1 MAPVDQE
8 EKTVKKTMKNRL
20 AVAGLC
26 FTLTAG
32 MLTGCSGNS
41 GKAIITLDGQKTEY
55 AVANIMLRYSQ
66 AQMQAFYGAYLGDNL
81 WSQYGDSTKSTMMDT
96 LKQMLILEQH
106 QDEYNVSLTDDDK
119 KKIDE
124 AAQQFMDDNDQA
136 TLKSMGATKERVAR
150 VLELYTIRNKMSNAI
165 VADVDTNVTDDEA
178 AQKTINYVVF
188 STADTTD
195 SDGNKVVL
203 TDDEKAA
210 LLANAQKVR
219 DAAAGGKSMEDAV
232 KDVDDTKTVSS
243 TSYGDND
250 ESYTLDEAIRNA
262 ADKLKD
268 GEVADEVITTDAGY
282 YVIQM
287 KATYDPDATASKKE
301 RIINERKSSKFSEV
315 YDAWE
320 SAADYTQ
327 DDALLKEITFHDIY
341 QMATEA
347 QCETGTESTEST
359 EDAGSTEATEAASE
373 TESAAATE

>member
-1 MAPVDQE
+1 MPDKIE
-8 EKTVKKTMKNRL
+8 
-20 AVAGLC
+20 VA
-26 FTLTAG
+26 
-32 MLTGCSGNS
+32 
-41 GKAIITLDGQKTEY
+41 KAYVQIVPSADGIR
-55 AVANIMLRYSQ
+55 AA
-66 AQMQAFYGAYLGDNL
+66 
-81 WSQYGDSTKSTMMDT
+81 
-96 LKQMLILEQH
+96 
-106 QDEYNVSLTDDDK
+106 LTDVFDEETDGLGAKVGQSIGAQLVGTIK
-119 KKIDE
+119 KVLAAAGIGKIIKDSIDMGG
-124 AAQQFMDDNDQA
+124 ALQQSIGGIE
-136 TLKSMGATKERVAR
+136 TLFG
-150 VLELYTIRNKMSNAI
+150 
-165 VADVDTNVTDDEA
+165 
-178 AQKTINYVVF
+178 
-188 STADTTD
+188 
-195 SDGNKVVL
+195 
-203 TDDEKAA
+203 
-210 LLANAQKVR
+210 
-219 DAAAGGKSMEDAV
+219 AGGKSMEDAV

-327 DDALLKEITFHDIY
+327 DDALLKEITFNDIY

-347 QCETGTESTEST
+347 QSETGTESTEST

>member
-1 MAPVDQE
+1 
-8 EKTVKKTMKNRL
+8 MKNRL

-66 AQMQAFYGAYLGDNL
+66 AQMQAFYGSYLGDNL

-165 VADVDTNVTDDEA
+165 VADVDT
-178 AQKTINYVVF
+178 
-188 STADTTD
+188 
-195 SDGNKVVL
+195 
-203 TDDEKAA
+203 
-210 LLANAQKVR
+210 
-219 DAAAGGKSMEDAV
+219 
-232 KDVDDTKTVSS
+232 
-243 TSYGDND
+243 
-250 ESYTLDEAIRNA
+250 
-262 ADKLKD
+262 
-268 GEVADEVITTDAGY
+268 
-282 YVIQM
+282 
-287 KATYDPDATASKKE
+287 ASKKE

-327 DDALLKEITFHDIY
+327 DDALLKEITFNDIY

-347 QCETGTESTEST
+347 QSETGTESTEST

>member
-1 MAPVDQE
+1 
-8 EKTVKKTMKNRL
+8 MKNRL

-32 MLTGCSGNS
+32 ILTGCSGNS

-243 TSYGDND
+243 TSV
-250 ESYTLDEAIRNA
+250 SYTHLTLPTIA
-262 ADKLKD
+262 
-268 GEVADEVITTDAGY
+268 
-282 YVIQM
+282 
-287 KATYDPDATASKKE
+287 
-301 RIINERKSSKFSEV
+301 
-315 YDAWE
+315 
-320 SAADYTQ
+320 
-327 DDALLKEITFHDIY
+327 
-341 QMATEA
+341 
-347 QCETGTESTEST
+347 
-359 EDAGSTEATEAASE
+359 
-373 TESAAATE
+373 

>member
-1 MAPVDQE
+1 
-8 EKTVKKTMKNRL
+8 
-20 AVAGLC
+20 
-26 FTLTAG
+26 
-32 MLTGCSGNS
+32 
-41 GKAIITLDGQKTEY
+41 
-55 AVANIMLRYSQ
+55 
-66 AQMQAFYGAYLGDNL
+66 
-81 WSQYGDSTKSTMMDT
+81 
-96 LKQMLILEQH
+96 
-106 QDEYNVSLTDDDK
+106 
-119 KKIDE
+119 
-124 AAQQFMDDNDQA
+124 MDDNDQA

-219 DAAAGGKSMEDAV
+219 DAVAGGKSMEDAV

-327 DDALLKEITFHDIY
+327 DDALLKEITFNDIY

-347 QCETGTESTEST
+347 QSETGTESTEST

>member
-1 MAPVDQE
+1 
-8 EKTVKKTMKNRL
+8 MKNRL
-20 AVAGLC
+20 AAAGLC
-26 FTLTAG
+26 LVLTAG
-32 MLTGCSGNS
+32 MLTGCGNA
-41 GKAIITLDGQKTEY
+41 GQAIITLDGQKTEY

-66 AQMQAFYGAYLGDNL
+66 AQMQAYYGAYMGDSL
-81 WSQYGDSTKSTMMDT
+81 WTQYGDSTKTSMMST

-106 QDEYNVSLTDDDK
+106 QDEYNVSLTDDEK
-119 KKIDE
+119 SKIDA

-136 TLKSMGATKERVAR
+136 TIKAMGATKERVAR

-347 QCETGTESTEST
+347 QSETGTESTEST

>member
-1 MAPVDQE
+1 
-8 EKTVKKTMKNRL
+8 MKNRL

-41 GKAIITLDGQKTEY
+41 GNAIITLDGQKTEY

-219 DAAAGGKSMEDAV
+219 DAAASGKSMEDAV

-315 YDAWE
+315 YDAWQ

-347 QCETGTESTEST
+347 QSETGTESTEST

>member
-1 MAPVDQE
+1 MCIRDRE

-203 TDDEKAA
+203 T
-210 LLANAQKVR
+210 LSL
-219 DAAAGGKSMEDAV
+219 
-232 KDVDDTKTVSS
+232 
-243 TSYGDND
+243 
-250 ESYTLDEAIRNA
+250 IH
-262 ADKLKD
+262 
-268 GEVADEVITTDAGY
+268 I
-282 YVIQM
+282 
-287 KATYDPDATASKKE
+287 
-301 RIINERKSSKFSEV
+301 SEP
-315 YDAWE
+315 
-320 SAADYTQ
+320 TRP
-327 DDALLKEITFHDIY
+327 
-341 QMATEA
+341 
-347 QCETGTESTEST
+347 
-359 EDAGSTEATEAASE
+359 
-373 TESAAATE
+373 

>member
-96 LKQMLILEQH
+96 LKQM
-106 QDEYNVSLTDDDK
+106 VSLTDDDK

-219 DAAAGGKSMEDAV
+219 DAAASGKSMEDAV

-315 YDAWE
+315 YDAWQ

-347 QCETGTESTEST
+347 QSETGTESTEST

>member
-1 MAPVDQE
+1 
-8 EKTVKKTMKNRL
+8 MKNRL

-66 AQMQAFYGAYLGDNL
+66 AQMQAFYGSYLGDNL

-96 LKQMLILEQH
+96 LK
-106 QDEYNVSLTDDDK
+106 
-119 KKIDE
+119 
-124 AAQQFMDDNDQA
+124 QFMDDNDQA

-188 STADTTD
+188 GTADTTD

-219 DAAAGGKSMEDAV
+219 DAVAGGKSMEDAV

-347 QCETGTESTEST
+347 QSETGTESTEST

>member
-1 MAPVDQE
+1 M
-8 EKTVKKTMKNRL
+8 
-20 AVAGLC
+20 
-26 FTLTAG
+26 
-32 MLTGCSGNS
+32 
-41 GKAIITLDGQKTEY
+41 
-55 AVANIMLRYSQ
+55 
-66 AQMQAFYGAYLGDNL
+66 
-81 WSQYGDSTKSTMMDT
+81 
-96 LKQMLILEQH
+96 
-106 QDEYNVSLTDDDK
+106 
-119 KKIDE
+119 
-124 AAQQFMDDNDQA
+124 
-136 TLKSMGATKERVAR
+136 AR

-287 KATYDPDATASKKE
+287 KATYDPDATASKKNGSSTKE
-301 RIINERKSSKFSEV
+301 RAANSAKSTMHGKV
-315 YDAWE
+315 QQ
-320 SAADYTQ
+320 TTHRMM
-327 DDALLKEITFHDIY
+327 L
-341 QMATEA
+341 
-347 QCETGTESTEST
+347 C
-359 EDAGSTEATEAASE
+359 
-373 TESAAATE
+373 

>member
-1 MAPVDQE
+1 M
-8 EKTVKKTMKNRL
+8 KKTMKNRL

-32 MLTGCSGNS
+32 MLTGCSGNA
-41 GKAIITLDGQKTEY
+41 GKAIITLGGQKTEY
-55 AVANIMLRYSQ
+55 AVATIMLRYSQ

-81 WSQYGDSTKSTMMDT
+81 WSQYGESTKSTMMDT

-106 QDEYNVSLTDDDK
+106 QDEYNVSLSEDEK
-119 KKIDE
+119 NKIDE
-124 AAQQFMDDNDQA
+124 AAQQFIDDNDQA

-165 VADVDTNVTDDEA
+165 VTDVDTNVTDDEA

-195 SDGNKVVL
+195 SDGNKVAL

-210 LLANAQKVR
+210 LLENAQKVR
-219 DAAAGGKSMEDAV
+219 DAVADGKSMEDAV
-232 KDVDDTKTVSS
+232 SEVDDTKTVSS
-243 TSYGDND
+243 ASYGDND
-250 ESYTLDEAIRNA
+250 DSYTLDEAIRNA

-268 GEVADEVITTDAGY
+268 GEVADEVVSNDAGY

-301 RIINERKSSKFSEV
+301 RIVNERKSSKFSEV

-327 DDALLKEITFHDIY
+327 DDALLKEITFNDIY

-347 QCETGTESTEST
+347 QSETGTEAASETQ
-359 EDAGSTEATEAASE
+359 ATEAASE
-373 TESAAATE
+373 TETETVTE